1 MSEATNGPG
10 GSGGNG
16 LSVSIRRVTRR
27 DAAGILAIHNEVVTR
42 STAIFDILP
51 RSLEDQVQWVAEHSG
66 GHPAIVATELDDSG
80 VEDIVGFASLS
91 PFRARPAYAP
101 TVEDSVYV
109 REDRHGR
116 GHGRALLD
124 ELLVLATEGGFHS
137 VMARIADH
145 NESSIALHRA
155 CGFEMVGVEREVGR
169 KFGRWL
175 DVAEMQRLL

>member
-1 MSEATNGPG
+1 MSEATNRPDGTD
-10 GSGGNG
+10 GSG
-16 LSVSIRRVTRR
+16 LSVAIRRVTRR

-51 RSLEDQVQWVAEHSG
+51 RSLEDQVQWVADHSG
-66 GHPAIVATELDDSG
+66 GHPAIVAVENSEP
-80 VEDIVGFASLS
+80 EDIVGFASLS
-91 PFRARPAYAP
+91 SFRARPAYAP

-124 ELLVLATEGGFHS
+124 ELLVLAADGGFHS
-137 VMARIADH
+137 VIARIADH
-145 NESSIALHRA
+145 NEHSIALHEA

-175 DVAEMQRLL
+175 DVVEMQHLL